1 MHCPPEAL
9 QWDSCQGHQCHH
21 LSAPPPHPRPHS
33 IVSIFLHPS
42 KHWLSFPPRLLGR
55 LLDLKDHLLTLRV
68 HEPPEVAAKAVCMLY
83 STGGI
88 QSFHQTPGGVV
99 WKLEVGPA
107 QTMKRAGAGW
117 PLAASFSLP
126 EESSS
131 PGGFCSIMDFSRVQ
145 ISSPWD

>member
-1 MHCPPEAL
+1 MGLLPGTSVSPPL
-9 QWDSCQGHQCHH
+9 CS
-21 LSAPPPHPRPHS
+21 HPTPFRPHS
-33 IVSIFLHPS
+33 VVSIFLHPS
-42 KHWLSFPPRLLGR
+42 KHWFSFPPRLLGR

-68 HEPPEVAAKAVCMLY
+68 REPPEVAAKAVCMLH

-88 QSFHQTPGGVV
+88 QSFHHTPRGVV

-107 QTMKRAGAGW
+107 QTMKIAGARW

-131 PGGFCSIMDFSRVQ
+131 PGGFCSIKDFSRVQ